1 MGKNKLSKFAE
12 METFE
17 HVVQVPFKVLKE
29 EGFDMK
35 GFWNER
41 FFKNENP
48 IVLELGCGKGEY
60 TVGLGRR
67 FPDHNFIGIDIKG
80 ARMWQGAKES
90 WEDQMNNVGFLRTNI
105 ELLDA
110 FFAPGEVAEIWITF
124 PDPQMKKVRK
134 RLTSTRFMELYRSFL
149 KPGGVIH
156 LKTDSNFMYQYT
168 RAMIEENHLPVD
180 VDTDDLYQSNLANE
194 ILEIRTFY
202 EQQWLERGKTIKY
215 LRFHLKD
222 GEMTEPDVELELDDY
237 RSFGR
242 SKRRQPED

>member
-1 MGKNKLSKFAE
+1 VGKNKLSKFAE

-17 HVVQVPFKVLKE
+17 HVVQVPFRVLKE

-35 GFWNER
+35 GQWNER

-67 FPDHNFIGIDIKG
+67 FPDFNFIGIDIKG

-90 WEDQMNNVGFLRTNI
+90 WGDQMNNVGFLRTSI

-222 GEMTEPDVELELDDY
+222 GELTEPDVELEPDDY

-242 SKRRQPED
+242 SKRRQPDD